1 MKKINFILLIIIS
14 QLLINCSKSD
24 STSTTSPSTNSSFSM
39 KLNAVNC
46 LPATPTTNSVLY
58 WDKVTNN
65 DGTHYYKIV
74 VLFKR
79 NGISSNLP
87 DDINFKLNTE
97 NLSVNQI
104 FTATSE
110 LSPSNPID
118 LLMIQDGGSQR
129 LYKCNSN
136 STGQIKIT
144 QFDGVTMSGEFSFGN
159 LKEMQNYATIP
170 YINITDGVFTNIP
183 KKN

>member
-14 QLLINCSKSD
+14 QLLMNCSNND
-24 STSTTSPSTNSSFSM
+24 STSVTPPSNIGTFSM

-46 LPATPTTNSVLY
+46 IPITPTTNSVLY

-65 DGTHYYKIV
+65 DGTHYYRV
-74 VLFKR
+74 DFLFSR
-79 NGISSNLP
+79 NGDNSPWNQVQLQL
-87 DDINFKLNTE
+87 KTE
-97 NLSVNQI
+97 NITTNQI
-104 FTATSE
+104 FQVNTISD
-110 LSPSNPID
+110 PINQISI
-118 LLMIQDGGSQR
+118 MDGGSIR
-129 LYKCNSN
+129 FYKSASN

-159 LKEMQNYATIP
+159 LKEIQNYSTVP
-170 YINITDGVFTNIP
+170 YINITDGVFSNIP